1 MTITAFPLN
10 SGPYFSNSHDLLGHK
25 WKWGLVKL
33 RPPWWLSQ
41 DGCVLSQE
49 VFFSSSFFSP
59 SSLFLSRRFLRG
71 GRSPQVFRAPER
83 TVKNS
88 EILRESDSFWR
99 QSGFFGGSAPW
110 LTNQRV
116 AAAAAAAEN
125 LRPKWYLDAAAAG
138 GDDISDDI
146 SEPLPRRS
154 AHNRGRLQPSI
165 RAVFII
171 LAHQAPHAI
180 LLSHTVRS
188 LPYELSI
195 LFVFHSI

>member
-1 MTITAFPLN
+1 MNSSTLKSSFEFWWMTITAFPLN
-10 SGPYFSNSHDLLGHK
+10 SGLEKRCGQRGVFCPRRVFFLFFFLAIFA
-25 WKWGLVKL
+25 L
-33 RPPWWLSQ
+33 PLSQ
-41 DGCVLSQE
+41 G
-49 VFFSSSFFSP
+49 
-59 SSLFLSRRFLRG
+59 FLRG

-99 QSGFFGGSAPW
+99 PSGFLGGSAPW
-110 LTNQRV
+110 LTNQRAAAV
-116 AAAAAAAEN
+116 VVAAAAAAEN
-125 LRPKWYLDAAAAG
+125 LRPKWYLDAGAAG

-171 LAHQAPHAI
+171 LALQAPHAI
-180 LLSHTVRS
+180 LLSHTLPS
-188 LPYELSI
+188 LLYELSI
-195 LFVFHSI
+195 LFVLHSI